1 MGRSIRFVTQTAVLF
16 ALTLVVQ
23 MLGLPQMVTGPL
35 VNAMLLLATIFV
47 GVGSGVCIGLFTPWV
62 ALVRGI
68 LPPPLGPVVPF
79 IMLGNGALVVV
90 FGLFR
95 QKKTLAFDIA
105 GVILGACVKYLILSQ
120 AVRSLAN
127 LPPQVA
133 RVMQTPQ
140 LVTALLGGAIA
151 LSLARVLRQARSGG

>member
-1 MGRSIRFVTQTAVLF
+1 MGKSIRFVTQTAVLF

-68 LPPPLGPVVPF
+68 LPPPLAPLVPF
-79 IMLGNGALVVV
+79 IMLGNGAFVVI

-95 QKKTLAFDIA
+95 RKKTLAFDIA
-105 GVILGACVKYLILSQ
+105 GVVLGALAKYLILSQ
-120 AVRSLAN
+120 AVRSLVS

-133 RVMQTPQ
+133 RMMQTPQ
-140 LVTALLGGAIA
+140 LVTALFGGAIA
-151 LSLARVLRQARSGG
+151 LSLARALRRVHLGG